1 MARRTSQRMMKKEL
15 VHLAF
20 KMTIKV
26 NNGLGCVFPSAHVS
40 FLFFFWKQQNVLI
53 YWSMTVTVLC

>member
-1 MARRTSQRMMKKEL
+1 MARRTSQGMMKKEL
-15 VHLAF
+15 VHLSV

-26 NNGLGCVFPSAHVS
+26 NSSLGCVFPSAHVS
-40 FLFFFWKQQNVLI
+40 FLFFWKQQDVLV